1 VRTVARA
8 RPFRNPPWL
17 AIKQRQNT
25 ELPMPSRLVLAA
37 LMPRDVVVRAREE
50 FHAIV
55 VDGKD
60 DMTAAQVIEAA
71 IAHQADAIMFSNT
84 LPLTEAAI
92 ARLPASVRIGATSSV
107 GYDHIDVAA
116 AKARGLIVTNTPGV
130 LTECTA
136 DFAFMML
143 LAAAQ
148 RAYEY
153 DKIMRAGWRYRIG
166 QGDLLGVRVT
176 GKTLGIL
183 GLGRIGRAMAQRAR
197 GFDMTVLYHSR
208 NRLPPKLEKGAQ
220 YFASF
225 HAMLPHCD
233 FLSLHAPAGPAT
245 DKIVNAEA
253 LAKLKRGAVLV
264 NVARGGLVDE
274 EALLDALTSGQ
285 LFAAGLDVFR
295 SEPDYD
301 MRFAAL
307 DNVILSPHIG
317 SGSVETR
324 NAMGFRALDNI
335 ASVLAGGRPIDPL
348 WT

>member
-1 VRTVARA
+1 MA
-8 RPFRNPPWL
+8 
-17 AIKQRQNT
+17 
-25 ELPMPSRLVLAA
+25 SRLVFAA
-37 LMPRDVVVRAREE
+37 LMPRDVAARAMAEFDAVVAEGE
-50 FHAIV
+50 N
-55 VDGKD
+55 
-60 DMTAAQVIEAA
+60 DMTADEVIAASHTHRAEA
-71 IAHQADAIMFSNT
+71 ILFTNT
-84 LPLTEAAI
+84 LPLTAEAI
-92 ARLPASVRIGATSSV
+92 ERLPPSVRIGATSSV

-116 AKARGLIVTNTPGV
+116 AKARDMMVTNTPGV

-143 LAAAQ
+143 LAAAR

-153 DKIMRAGWRYRIG
+153 DRIMRAGWRYRIG
-166 QGDLLGVRVT
+166 QGDMLGVRVT

-183 GLGRIGRAMAQRAR
+183 GMGRIGRAMAQRAR

-208 NRLPPKLEKGAQ
+208 NRLPPDQEQGAR
-220 YFASF
+220 YFENF
-225 HAMLPHCD
+225 HEMLPHCD
-233 FLSLHAPAGPAT
+233 FLSLHAPANPIT

-253 LAKLKRGAVLV
+253 LAKLKPRAVLV
-264 NVARGGLVDE
+264 NVSRGGLVDE
-274 EALLDALTSGQ
+274 DALIDALTSGH

-295 SEPDYD
+295 SEPDHD
-301 MRFAAL
+301 MRFARL

-335 ASVLAGGRPIDPL
+335 ASVLAGKGAIDPL

>member
-1 VRTVARA
+1 MA
-8 RPFRNPPWL
+8 
-17 AIKQRQNT
+17 
-25 ELPMPSRLVLAA
+25 SRLVFAA
-37 LMPRDVVVRAREE
+37 LMPRDVAARARAE
-50 FHAIV
+50 FDAV
-55 VDGKD
+55 VAEGEN
-60 DMTAAQVIEAA
+60 DMTVDEVIAASHTHRAEA
-71 IAHQADAIMFSNT
+71 ILFTNT
-84 LPLTEAAI
+84 LPLTAEAI
-92 ARLPASVRIGATSSV
+92 ERLPPSVRIGATSSV

-116 AKARGLIVTNTPGV
+116 AKARDMMVTNTPGV

-143 LAAAQ
+143 LAAAR

-153 DKIMRAGWRYRIG
+153 DRIMRAGWRYRIG
-166 QGDLLGVRVT
+166 QGDMLGVRVT

-183 GLGRIGRAMAQRAR
+183 GMGRIGRAMAQRAR

-208 NRLPPKLEKGAQ
+208 NRLPPDQEQGAR
-220 YFASF
+220 YFENF
-225 HAMLPHCD
+225 HEMLPHCD
-233 FLSLHAPAGPAT
+233 FLSLHAPANPIT

-264 NVARGGLVDE
+264 NVSRGGLVDE
-274 EALLDALTSGQ
+274 DALLDALKSGQ
-285 LFAAGLDVFR
+285 LFGAGLDVFR

-301 MRFAAL
+301 MRFATL

-317 SGSVETR
+317 SASVETR

-335 ASVLAGGRPIDPL
+335 AAVLAGKRAIDPL

>member
-1 VRTVARA
+1 M
-8 RPFRNPPWL
+8 
-17 AIKQRQNT
+17 K
-25 ELPMPSRLVLAA
+25 SRLVLAA
-37 LMPRDVVVRAREE
+37 LMPHDVVVRARDG
-50 FHAIV
+50 FDALV
-55 VDGKD
+55 VEGRD
-60 DMTAAQVIEAA
+60 DMTADQVIEAA
-71 IAHQADAIMFSNT
+71 TRHRADAIMFVNT
-84 LPLTEAAI
+84 LPLSAQAI
-92 ARLPASVRIGATSSV
+92 ARLPASVQVGATSSV

-116 AKARGLIVTNTPGV
+116 AKARGLVVTNTPGV

-143 LAAAQ
+143 LAAAR

-153 DKIMRAGWRYRIG
+153 DKIMRNGWRFRIG

-183 GLGRIGRAMAQRAR
+183 GMGRIGRAVAQRAR

-208 NRLPPKLEKGAQ
+208 HRLPPEQEQGAR

-225 HAMLPHCD
+225 RDMLPHCN
-233 FLSLHAPAGPAT
+233 FLSLHAPATQTT
-245 DKIVNAEA
+245 DKIINAETLA
-253 LAKLKRGAVLV
+253 LLPKGAVLV
-264 NVARGGLVDE
+264 NVSRGGLVDE
-274 EALLDALTSGQ
+274 DALIEALSTGH

-295 SEPDYD
+295 AEPDYD
-301 MRFAAL
+301 TRFADL
-307 DNVILSPHIG
+307 DNVIMSPHIG

-335 ASVLAGGRPIDPL
+335 ASVLAGKGPIDPL

>member
-1 VRTVARA
+1 
-8 RPFRNPPWL
+8 
-17 AIKQRQNT
+17 
-25 ELPMPSRLVLAA
+25 MGSRLVFAA
-37 LMPRDVVVRAREE
+37 LMPRDVVTRARRE
-50 FHAIV
+50 FDAV
-55 VDGKD
+55 VADGKD
-60 DMTAAQVIEAA
+60 DMTAAEVIEAST
-71 IAHQADAIMFSNT
+71 AHRAEALLFTNT
-84 LPLTEAAI
+84 LPLTAEVI
-92 ARLPASVRIGATSSV
+92 AELPDSVRVGATSSV

-116 AKARGLIVTNTPGV
+116 AKARGIVVTNTPGV

-143 LAAAQ
+143 LAAAR
-148 RAYEY
+148 RAYGY

-166 QGDLLGVRVT
+166 QGDMLGVRVT

-183 GLGRIGRAMAQRAR
+183 GMGRIGRAVAQRAR

-208 NRLPPKLEKGAQ
+208 NRLPAELEQGARH
-220 YFASF
+220 FASF
-225 HAMLPHCD
+225 HDMLPHCD

-245 DKIVNAEA
+245 DKIINAAA

-264 NVARGGLVDE
+264 NVSRGGLVDE
-274 EALLDALTSGQ
+274 DALVDALTSGQ

-295 SEPDYD
+295 SEPDFD
-301 MRFAAL
+301 LRFTAL

-335 ASVLAGGRPIDPL
+335 AAVLAGKGAIDPL
-348 WT
+348 W

>member
-1 VRTVARA
+1 MPQRLL
-8 RPFRNPPWL
+8 L
-17 AIKQRQNT
+17 AC
-25 ELPMPSRLVLAA
+25 
-37 LMPRDVVVRAREE
+37 LMPRDVIARARAD
-50 FHAIV
+50 FDAV
-55 VDGKD
+55 VVEGND
-60 DMTAAQVIEAA
+60 DMTAAQVIDAA
-71 IAHQADAIMFSNT
+71 TAHQAEAIMFTNT
-84 LPLTEAAI
+84 LSLSAEAI
-92 ARLPASVRIGATSSV
+92 ARLPSSVRVGATSSV

-116 AKARGLIVTNTPGV
+116 AQARGIVVTNTPGV
-130 LTECTA
+130 LTECAA

-143 LAAAQ
+143 LAAAR

-176 GKTLGIL
+176 RKTLGIL
-183 GLGRIGRAMAQRAR
+183 GMGRIGRAVAQRGR

-208 NRLPPKLEKGAQ
+208 NRLPPDLEQGAQ
-220 YFASF
+220 YFDSF

-233 FLSLHAPAGPAT
+233 FLSLHAPSGPAT
-245 DKIVNAEA
+245 DRIVDATA
-253 LAKLKRGAVLV
+253 LGRLKRGAVLV
-264 NVARGGLVDE
+264 NVSRGGLVDE
-274 EALLDALTSGQ
+274 DALFAALTSGQ

-335 ASVLAGGRPIDPL
+335 AAVLAGRPAIDPL
-348 WT
+348 W

>member
-1 VRTVARA
+1 
-8 RPFRNPPWL
+8 
-17 AIKQRQNT
+17 
-25 ELPMPSRLVLAA
+25 MPSRLVLAA
-37 LMPRDVVVRAREE
+37 LMPRDVVARARAQ
-50 FHAIV
+50 FDAV
-55 VDGKD
+55 VAEGKD
-60 DMTAAQVIEAA
+60 DMTTQQVIDATTVHRAEAV
-71 IAHQADAIMFSNT
+71 MFSNT
-84 LPLTEAAI
+84 LPLTAEAI
-92 ARLPASVRIGATSSV
+92 ARLPASVRVGATSSV

-116 AKARGLIVTNTPGV
+116 AKARGMVVTNTPDV

-143 LAAAQ
+143 LAAAR

-153 DKIMRAGWRYRIG
+153 DRIMRAGWRYRIG

-197 GFDMTVLYHSR
+197 GFNMQVVYHAR
-208 NRLPPKLEKGAQ
+208 HRLPAEHEQGAR
-220 YFASF
+220 YFARF
-225 HAMLPHCD
+225 HDMLPHCD

-245 DKIVNAEA
+245 DRIVDASA

-274 EALLDALTSGQ
+274 DALFDALTSGQ

-301 MRFAAL
+301 MRFATL

-317 SGSVETR
+317 SGSLETR

-335 ASVLAGGRPIDPL
+335 AAVLAGKPAIDPL
-348 WT
+348 W

>member
-1 VRTVARA
+1 MQ
-8 RPFRNPPWL
+8 P
-17 AIKQRQNT
+17 
-25 ELPMPSRLVLAA
+25 RLVLAA
-37 LMPRDVVVRAREE
+37 LMPRDVVSRARAD
-50 FHAIV
+50 FDAVV

-71 IAHQADAIMFSNT
+71 TAHRADAIMFTNT
-84 LPLTEAAI
+84 LPLTADAI

-116 AKARGLIVTNTPGV
+116 AKARGMFVTNTPGV

-143 LAAAQ
+143 LAAAR
-148 RAYEY
+148 RAYQY
-153 DKIMRAGWRYRIG
+153 DKIMRAGWRHRIG

-183 GLGRIGRAMAQRAR
+183 GLGRIGQAMAQRAR
-197 GFDMTVLYHSR
+197 GFDMTVLYHAR
-208 NRLPPKLEKGAQ
+208 NRLPPDQEKGAR

-225 HAMLPHCD
+225 HDMLPHCD

-245 DKIVNAEA
+245 DRIVNADA
-253 LAKLKRGAVLV
+253 LALMPRGGVLV
-264 NVARGGLVDE
+264 NVSRGGLVDE
-274 EALLDALTSGQ
+274 DALHEALVSGQ

-295 SEPDYD
+295 TEPDFD
-301 MRFAAL
+301 MRFAEL

-317 SGSVETR
+317 SGSIETR
-324 NAMGFRALDNI
+324 NAMGYRALDNI
-335 ASVLAGGRPIDPL
+335 AAVLAGKAPIDPL
-348 WT
+348 WV